1 MRPREEHPVKIEHIA
16 PADIEKR
23 SMEIIDQELGN
34 ITLPEDKRDIIK
46 RVIHK
51 TADFEFART
60 MRFSDDAVARGLD
73 ALKRGATI
81 LTDTNM
87 ACTGISAVSLKKL
100 GGQKVCYMA
109 DPEIAAIAK
118 KNGSTRATASMDK
131 ACDIEGP
138 LIIAIGNA
146 PTALLRLAELIEADQ
161 IHPDLVIGVPVGFV
175 NVIASKEAIMKCHVP
190 YIVATGRKGGS
201 AIAAAICNALI
212 YRLTR

>member
-1 MRPREEHPVKIEHIA
+1 MKIEHIA

-46 RVIHK
+46 RVIHT

>member
-1 MRPREEHPVKIEHIA
+1 
-16 PADIEKR
+16 
-23 SMEIIDQELGN
+23 MEIIDQELGN

-46 RVIHK
+46 RVIHT

>member
-1 MRPREEHPVKIEHIA
+1 MKIEHIA

-46 RVIHK
+46 RVIHT

-146 PTALLRLAELIEADQ
+146 PTALLRLAELIEADK

-190 YIVATGRKGGS
+190 FIVATGRKGGS

-212 YRLTR
+212 YRLTS

>member
-1 MRPREEHPVKIEHIA
+1 MKIEHIA

-34 ITLPEDKRDIIK
+34 ITLPEDKCDIIK
-46 RVIHK
+46 RVIHT

-146 PTALLRLAELIEADQ
+146 PTALLRLAELIEADK

>member
-1 MRPREEHPVKIEHIA
+1 
-16 PADIEKR
+16 
-23 SMEIIDQELGN
+23 
-34 ITLPEDKRDIIK
+34 
-46 RVIHK
+46 
-51 TADFEFART
+51 
-60 MRFSDDAVARGLD
+60 
-73 ALKRGATI
+73 
-81 LTDTNM
+81 
-87 ACTGISAVSLKKL
+87 
-100 GGQKVCYMA
+100 MA

-146 PTALLRLAELIEADQ
+146 PTALLRLAELIEADK

>member
-1 MRPREEHPVKIEHIA
+1 MKIEHIA

-46 RVIHK
+46 RVIHT

-146 PTALLRLAELIEADQ
+146 PTALLRLAELIEADK

-175 NVIASKEAIMKCHVP
+175 NVIASKEAIMNCHVP

>member
-1 MRPREEHPVKIEHIA
+1 MRLREEHPVKIEHIA

-34 ITLPEDKRDIIK
+34 ITFPEDKRDIIK
-46 RVIHK
+46 RVIHT

-146 PTALLRLAELIEADQ
+146 PTALLRLAELIEADK

>member
-1 MRPREEHPVKIEHIA
+1 MRLREEHPVKIEHIA

-46 RVIHK
+46 RVIHT

-146 PTALLRLAELIEADQ
+146 PTALLRLAELIEADK

-190 YIVATGRKGGS
+190 YIVAPGRNGGS

>member
-46 RVIHK
+46 RVIHT

-100 GGQKVCYMA
+100 GGQ
-109 DPEIAAIAK
+109 
-118 KNGSTRATASMDK
+118 
-131 ACDIEGP
+131 
-138 LIIAIGNA
+138 
-146 PTALLRLAELIEADQ
+146 
-161 IHPDLVIGVPVGFV
+161 
-175 NVIASKEAIMKCHVP
+175 
-190 YIVATGRKGGS
+190 
-201 AIAAAICNALI
+201 
-212 YRLTR
+212 

>member
-1 MRPREEHPVKIEHIA
+1 MKIEHIA

-46 RVIHK
+46 RVIHT

-146 PTALLRLAELIEADQ
+146 PTALLRLAELIEADK

>member
-1 MRPREEHPVKIEHIA
+1 MKIEHIA

-46 RVIHK
+46 RVIHT

-201 AIAAAICNALI
+201 AIAAAICKALI

>member
-46 RVIHK
+46 RVIHT

>member
-1 MRPREEHPVKIEHIA
+1 MKIEHIA

-46 RVIHK
+46 RVIHT

-146 PTALLRLAELIEADQ
+146 PTALLRLAELIEADK

-212 YRLTR
+212 DRLTR

>member
-1 MRPREEHPVKIEHIA
+1 MKIEHIA

-46 RVIHK
+46 RVIHT

-146 PTALLRLAELIEADQ
+146 PTALLRLAELIEADK
-161 IHPDLVIGVPVGFV
+161 IPPDLVIGVPVGFV

>member
-1 MRPREEHPVKIEHIA
+1 MRLREEHPVKIEHIA

-46 RVIHK
+46 RVIHT

-146 PTALLRLAELIEADQ
+146 PTALLRLAELIEADK

>member
-46 RVIHK
+46 RVIHT

-146 PTALLRLAELIEADQ
+146 PTALLRLAELIEADK

>member
-1 MRPREEHPVKIEHIA
+1 MRLREEHPVKIEHIA

-46 RVIHK
+46 RVIHT

-146 PTALLRLAELIEADQ
+146 PTALLRLAELIEADK

-201 AIAAAICNALI
+201 AIAAAICNAHI

>member
-1 MRPREEHPVKIEHIA
+1 MKIEHIA

-34 ITLPEDKRDIIK
+34 ITSPEDKRDIIK
-46 RVIHK
+46 RVIHT

-60 MRFSDDAVARGLD
+60 MCFSDDAVARGMD

-146 PTALLRLAELIEADQ
+146 PTALLRLAELIEADK
-161 IHPDLVIGVPVGFV
+161 IHPDLVIGVPLGFV

-190 YIVATGRKGGS
+190 YIFATGRKGGS
-201 AIAAAICNALI
+201 AIAAAICNGLI

>member
-1 MRPREEHPVKIEHIA
+1 MKIEHIA

-46 RVIHK
+46 RVIHT

-131 ACDIEGP
+131 ACDIERP

-146 PTALLRLAELIEADQ
+146 PTALLRLAELIEADK

>member
-1 MRPREEHPVKIEHIA
+1 MKIEHIA

-46 RVIHK
+46 RVIHT

-100 GGQKVCYMA
+100 GGQNVCYMA

-146 PTALLRLAELIEADQ
+146 PTALLRLAELIEADK

>member
-1 MRPREEHPVKIEHIA
+1 MKIEHIA

-46 RVIHK
+46 RVIHT

-109 DPEIAAIAK
+109 DPEIVAIAK

-146 PTALLRLAELIEADQ
+146 PTALLRLAELIEADK

>member
-1 MRPREEHPVKIEHIA
+1 MKIEHIA

-46 RVIHK
+46 RVIHT

-118 KNGSTRATASMDK
+118 RNGSTRATASMDK

-146 PTALLRLAELIEADQ
+146 PTALLRLAELIEADK

>member
-1 MRPREEHPVKIEHIA
+1 MKIEHIA

-46 RVIHK
+46 RVIHT

-109 DPEIAAIAK
+109 DPKIAAIAK

-146 PTALLRLAELIEADQ
+146 PTALLRLAELIEADK

>member
-1 MRPREEHPVKIEHIA
+1 MKIEHIA

-46 RVIHK
+46 RVIHT

-131 ACDIEGP
+131 ACDIEGA

>member
-1 MRPREEHPVKIEHIA
+1 MKIEHIA

-34 ITLPEDKRDIIK
+34 ITLPEDKHDIIK
-46 RVIHK
+46 RVIHT

>member
-1 MRPREEHPVKIEHIA
+1 MRLREEHPVKIEHIA

-46 RVIHK
+46 RVIHT

-81 LTDTNM
+81 PTDTNM

-146 PTALLRLAELIEADQ
+146 PTALLRLAELIVADK

-190 YIVATGRKGGS
+190 YIVATGRRGGS

>member
-1 MRPREEHPVKIEHIA
+1 MKIEHIA

-46 RVIHK
+46 RVIHT

-146 PTALLRLAELIEADQ
+146 PTALLRLAELIEADKIQ
-161 IHPDLVIGVPVGFV
+161 PDLVIGVPVGFV